1 MLLAF
6 LWSFNIS
13 DGFVPPMQIGSVSRA
28 STVLSVKKKKRKRK
42 RKEPPSA
49 PAVGISEP
57 STNAPAT
64 TIPEFGASTI
74 PRSPTTTIPDLTD
87 SKPADEE
94 LTQDDIDQ
102 MKDVASFEF
111 KPDDSIAIGFG
122 TFTRQSQT
130 ASFFSSH

>member
-1 MLLAF
+1 MLAVL
-6 LWSFNIS
+6 LSFNIS

-28 STVLSVKKKKRKRK
+28 SIVLSAKKKKRKRK

-49 PAVGISEP
+49 PAAGVPEP
-57 STNAPAT
+57 STKAPAT
-64 TIPEFGASTI
+64 TIPESRASTI
-74 PRSPTTTIPDLTD
+74 PRSPTPTIPDLTD

-122 TFTRQSQT
+122 TFTR
-130 ASFFSSH
+130 